1 MPIPPRPFNLVCDK
15 CGWKK
20 TVAPLSDALRPG
32 EWFEEC
38 PKCRNKKLRMQAPG
52 WLEKAVAEVL
62 RRW

>member
-1 MPIPPRPFNLVCDK
+1 MPIPPRPFTVVCDK

-20 TVAPLSDALRPG
+20 TVAPLSDALRRG
-32 EWFEEC
+32 EWFEQC
-38 PKCRNKKLRMQAPG
+38 PRCGNKELRMRAAG